1 MYLFGRIIQMCMEYN
16 EVYRIWGGFMEDK
29 IGKLLGSGGT
39 SNVYEW
45 GDAYVIK
52 IYKPHVE
59 DSVIDNEK
67 NIGELL
73 NRCSLSIPKLVGSI
87 HIEGKLALIYERVEG
102 EIYAKP
108 LLDGHYEQRLAYS
121 YARMH
126 YELHKNI
133 ITELPS
139 LHEMLKYRILSL
151 SEKLED
157 KREGKTA
164 SLLRLLENIPH
175 GQTLCHGDFQPLNII
190 GDDNEYR
197 VIDWNGACSG
207 NPIFDVA
214 WSYMTLLSPVV
225 DHLLSES
232 VAKVFREFNEDYL
245 HNYCDLSGIHKQQI
259 IDCLPIVAARRLYD
273 NVFNGNETSKLEL
286 DWLYRL
292 VEREVL

>member
-1 MYLFGRIIQMCMEYN
+1 MNR
-16 EVYRIWGGFMEDK
+16 

-39 SNVYEW
+39 SDVYEW
-45 GDAYVIK
+45 EEDSVIK
-52 IYKPHVE
+52 IYKPHV
-59 DSVIDNEK
+59 DDNVINNERF
-67 NIGELL
+67 IGELL
-73 NRCSLSIPKLVGSI
+73 NKFSLDIPKLIGSVCI
-87 HIEGKLALIYERVEG
+87 KDRQALIYERVQG
-102 EIYAKP
+102 EIFGQ
-108 LLDGHYEQRLAYS
+108 LLLLGVYDKRMAYQ

-126 YELHKNI
+126 YEIHKKTI
-133 ITELPS
+133 SVLPS
-139 LHEMLKYRILSL
+139 LHEMLKKRILTL
-151 SEKLED
+151 RDKLED
-157 KREGKTA
+157 KRIGMLEGKLVP
-164 SLLRLLENIPH
+164 LLNLLEHIPLK
-175 GQTLCHGDFQPLNII
+175 QNLCHGDFQPLNII
-190 GDDNEYR
+190 GNDNEYR

-207 NPIFDVA
+207 NPILDVA

-245 HNYCDLSGIHKQQI
+245 HNYCELSGIHKQQI